1 MSIRHL
7 LVPTDF
13 SSHADAALRHALA
26 FAEAFDATVHLLHVV
41 NDSRAAGYGLGDA
54 YVQSDAW
61 RSAAD
66 AEARA
71 RLEQLADASDGP
83 TVRTDVIERTQLD
96 VADAI
101 AEYAERRRTDLVVMG
116 THGRGGVG
124 RLVLGSVANALI
136 RRSSVPVMTVRN
148 RGEDEV
154 PAAAPGAYET
164 LLAPID
170 FSDHSRR
177 ALHIAKEIAHP
188 YGATRH
194 LLFVAEKR
202 VLPTF
207 SDTGLPGLS
216 VVEMDPEIIEN
227 AAEALEA
234 FDDHVEGPAGPRAC
248 HVVEGDVATNIVG
261 FAEDN
266 QADLIV
272 MATRGLTGVD
282 QFVLGSNAERVV
294 RRAPCPVLTVPP
306 HEA

>member
-1 MSIRHL
+1 MFVRHL

-13 SSHADAALRHALA
+13 SPYASAALRHALGL
-26 FAEAFDATVHLLHVV
+26 AEAFDATVHLLHVA
-41 NDSRAAGYGLGDA
+41 DPPAGEYGLGDA
-54 YVQSDAW
+54 HVQIDQWS
-61 RSAAD
+61 SAAE

-71 RLEQLADASDGP
+71 RLEELAEASDGP
-83 TVRTDVIERTQLD
+83 TVRTDVVERAQLD

-101 AEYAERRRTDLVVMG
+101 AEYTERRPIDLVVMG
-116 THGRGGVG
+116 THGREGVG
-124 RLVLGSVANALI
+124 RLVLGSVATALI
-136 RRSSVPVMTVRN
+136 RRSSCPVMTVRPQD
-148 RGEDEV
+148 GDEA

-170 FSDHSRR
+170 FSEPSRR
-177 ALHIAKEIAHP
+177 ALHIAKELAHP

-207 SDTGLPGLS
+207 SDTGLPGVS
-216 VVEMDPEIIEN
+216 VVEMDPEIVEN

-248 HVVEGDVATNIVG
+248 HVVEGDVAANIVE
-261 FAEDN
+261 FAEAN

-272 MATRGLTGVD
+272 MATRGLTGLD
-282 QFVLGSNAERVV
+282 RFVLGTNAERVV
-294 RRAPCPVLTVPP
+294 RRAPCPVLTIPP
-306 HEA
+306 RDA